1 MVRIMFTKEQMKQF
15 NALDLKIYE
24 YMITHELEFPYMSIR
39 EFADGVSTSTASILR
54 FCRKWGYDG
63 FKELK
68 YVFKNDL
75 REKALLKK
83 YDFAEIVHCIE
94 KLDTPFY
101 REKFNEAIMLIG
113 NADIILFMG
122 IGDSGVL
129 AEYGARCFSNYGKLS
144 ISIRDPYFKVAFSG
158 ENCVVIVLS
167 VSGETVEM
175 VHLAKGCKE
184 SGAKIIT
191 ISATENNTLSKLS
204 DLVIPYYINHRRV
217 NERELTS
224 QIPTMSILEKLAGMT
239 MDV

>member
-1 MVRIMFTKEQMKQF
+1 MFTKEQMKQF
-15 NALDLKIYE
+15 NTLDMKIYE

-39 EFADGVSTSTASILR
+39 EFADEVSTSTASILR

-75 REKALLKK
+75 KEKALLKK

-94 KLDTPFY
+94 KLDSPFY
-101 REKFNEAIMLIG
+101 REKFNEAIMMIG

-122 IGDSGVL
+122 IGDSGII
-129 AEYGARCFSNYGKLS
+129 AEYGARCFTNYGKLS
-144 ISIRDPYFKVAFSG
+144 VSIKDPYFKVAFSG
-158 ENCVVIVLS
+158 ENCVVIALS
-167 VSGETVEM
+167 VSGETVEII
-175 VHLAKGCKE
+175 HLAKGCKE

-204 DLVIPYYINHRRV
+204 DLVIPYYINRRRV
-217 NERELTS
+217 DDRELTS
-224 QIPTMSILEKLAGMT
+224 QIPTMSIIEKIAGMT
-239 MDV
+239 MER